1 MNFIV
6 EFSLSN
12 REKSAFD
19 AILIIVNK
27 YIKMA
32 KYISAKMN
40 WKIENLTNVFHQK
53 VFSNY
58 KMSDNIVMNK
68 NILFIFHFWSVF
80 CYHFLIKH
88 HYNTAFYSQTND
100 QTKHQNSTLK
110 QYLRNYVNYQQNDW
124 IQWLS
129 FAEFAYNN
137 SVHSTTDVFSF
148 KTMYEWNFKFVEK
161 MQISRTKLQVPATRK
176 HVKNVISLKKILE
189 NKWQL
194 TWKQQTKN
202 YDKRRITQK
211 YYVKNKVWLNAKN
224 INSIK
229 SLKKLDYKFLKPFEI
244 IKLIEFKTYMLQLF
258 KIMRDIYFIFHMFL
272 FKSYKESEEENPSL
286 LKIKKKNIEK

>member
-1 MNFIV
+1 M
-6 EFSLSN
+6 
-12 REKSAFD
+12 
-19 AILIIVNK
+19 
-27 YIKMA
+27 
-32 KYISAKMN
+32 
-40 WKIENLTNVFHQK
+40 
-53 VFSNY
+53 
-58 KMSDNIVMNK
+58 
-68 NILFIFHFWSVF
+68 
-80 CYHFLIKH
+80 
-88 HYNTAFYSQTND
+88 
-100 QTKHQNSTLK
+100 
-110 QYLRNYVNYQQNDW
+110 NYQQNDW
-124 IQWLS
+124 IQWLP
-129 FAEFAYNN
+129 FAKFAYNN
-137 SVHSTTDVFSF
+137 NSHSTTDVFSF

-258 KIMRDIYFIFHMFL
+258 KTMRDIHSILHVFL
-272 FKSYKESEEENPSL
+272 FKSYKVDEEENSPS
-286 LKIKKKNIEK
+286 LKIKKEKHWKIEMILNNKLSYEKLKHFIWWLNYFPLDNMWLKASK